1 MRTQNNK
8 ELTKTP
14 NLGLLTWLVLVLFLF
29 SIAQLAT
36 MYLQWKTAA
45 NLAVDQRATVV
56 GVAVEKR
63 LAQHNQ
69 FLRVMVSPAGGNEDL
84 ATRQL
89 ALHCRQH
96 PEVVFSAI
104 ITDSLHSVPVA
115 GNLTEVKQSVP
126 QAFLDSL
133 FSAKRESLFYEE
145 GPRINDN
152 RSFIVAKPFVQG
164 NHGTGAGL
172 LIISAQDVMKSVLQ
186 EKPYEGYETRLL
198 DLKGNVLASTGGSG
212 ADSRVRAEYAITYG
226 PWHMLLEMTDVHS
239 SFWSLEIVL
248 LVLREIVV
256 FIVLFFRLFSVK
268 RTYRLV
274 HRAEYDAHRE
284 QEYFKTLWDASLD
297 GMKLTDR
304 TGHTVFVNKTYSSL
318 FQISEEKAL
327 QDIAGSGATDGD
339 AFTQQFDAGT
349 LKVPTSQTLRRHSG
363 EEVSIEITNSYL
375 TTAND
380 EKLLLSV
387 FRNVSERKKM
397 EEQLQEIQRMDVLGG
412 LAEEIGNDFKN
423 IVGIILNASESL
435 RNHLPQTP
443 EATQYLE
450 MISSATHRGG
460 DLASDLL
467 IFARSEEGNV
477 MPILVRQSLDQVQTV
492 LERSL
497 SDGITAVVTSRDKGA
512 AVRCNSHRLT
522 QAIVNLCLSAEKRMK
537 KGERIV
543 VESSLVSAVDIVQK
557 FRTAEERDYVCI
569 SVTDPGAALDTMELR
584 RIFEP
589 YFSTQHGVRGAG
601 LRLSVAYSIVK
612 NYRGFVDAAS
622 SPENGTTV
630 AVYLPID
637 HYEMAPSALTP
648 LPAGEVFGDNRLI
661 LFADDEEAFCQ
672 LISMEFQRRGFRV
685 VIASNGE
692 EALALYKEHRNDIR
706 LVVSDLS
713 MPKMDG
719 EELYEQ
725 LAILDPSV
733 RMIFISGNLEHRL
746 QVDFLRRGVRG
757 IVEKPFVFAQLISI
771 VKNALA

>member
-36 MYLQWKTAA
+36 VYLQWKAAA

-145 GPRINDN
+145 GPRINDS
-152 RSFIVAKPFVQG
+152 RSFIVAKSFVQG

-172 LIISAQDVMKSVLQ
+172 LIISTQDVMKSVLQ

-198 DLKGNVLASTGGSG
+198 DLNGNVLASTGGSG
-212 ADSRVRAEYAITYG
+212 NDSRVRAEYAITYG
-226 PWHMLLEMTDVHS
+226 PWHLLLEMTDVHS
-239 SFWSLEIVL
+239 SFWSLKIVL
-248 LVLREIVV
+248 LVLLEIVV
-256 FIVLFFRLFSVK
+256 FIVLFLHLFLVK

-274 HRAEYDAHRE
+274 HGAEYDAYRE

-304 TGHTVFVNKTYSSL
+304 NGRTVLINKTYSSL

-327 QDIAGSGATDGD
+327 QEIAGSGGTDGD

-363 EEVSIEITNSYL
+363 EEISIEITNSYL

-397 EEQLQEIQRMDVLGG
+397 EEQLQEVQRMDVLGG
-412 LAEEIGNDFKN
+412 LAEEIGNDF
-423 IVGIILNASESL
+423 
-435 RNHLPQTP
+435 
-443 EATQYLE
+443 
-450 MISSATHRGG
+450 
-460 DLASDLL
+460 
-467 IFARSEEGNV
+467 
-477 MPILVRQSLDQVQTV
+477 
-492 LERSL
+492 
-497 SDGITAVVTSRDKGA
+497 
-512 AVRCNSHRLT
+512 
-522 QAIVNLCLSAEKRMK
+522 
-537 KGERIV
+537 
-543 VESSLVSAVDIVQK
+543 
-557 FRTAEERDYVCI
+557 FRYT
-569 SVTDPGAALDTMELR
+569 
-584 RIFEP
+584 
-589 YFSTQHGVRGAG
+589 
-601 LRLSVAYSIVK
+601 
-612 NYRGFVDAAS
+612 
-622 SPENGTTV
+622 
-630 AVYLPID
+630 
-637 HYEMAPSALTP
+637 
-648 LPAGEVFGDNRLI
+648 
-661 LFADDEEAFCQ
+661 
-672 LISMEFQRRGFRV
+672 
-685 VIASNGE
+685 
-692 EALALYKEHRNDIR
+692 
-706 LVVSDLS
+706 
-713 MPKMDG
+713 
-719 EELYEQ
+719 
-725 LAILDPSV
+725 
-733 RMIFISGNLEHRL
+733 
-746 QVDFLRRGVRG
+746 
-757 IVEKPFVFAQLISI
+757 
-771 VKNALA
+771 